1 MQKVDK
7 TSPVPLYYQL
17 KNILVELIENEE
29 LQPDDP
35 IPPERE
41 LCEYHGVSRMTVNKA
56 VVSLVNQGV
65 LYREQGKGTFVAPH
79 KGKYTLSGL
88 FGFTEDMERRG
99 LTVRTTLISFEKK
112 EATKKILETLKL
124 EDHQPVFEIT
134 RLRYVEEEPY
144 ALETAYIP
152 VYLCETLTADM
163 LQDHSLYGLLTGEFG
178 LQIEH
183 AYQTIEPVLMN
194 DYESN
199 MLDVKKNKL
208 ALLFSRRTY
217 VKGNIPMEMTK
228 AIYRSDRYK
237 FEVTLQR

>member
-1 MQKVDK
+1 MKKVDK
-7 TSPVPLYYQL
+7 NSPVPLYYQL

-56 VVSLVNQGV
+56 IISLVNQGV
-65 LYREQGKGTFVAPH
+65 LYREQGKGTFVATH

-99 LTVRTTLISFEKK
+99 LSVRTTLISFEKK
-112 EATKKILETLKL
+112 AATKKIQETLKL
-124 EDHQPVFEIT
+124 EEHQPVFEIT

-163 LQDHSLYGLLTGEFG
+163 LQDHSLYSLLAGEFG

-217 VKGNIPMEMTK
+217 IKGTIPMEMTK